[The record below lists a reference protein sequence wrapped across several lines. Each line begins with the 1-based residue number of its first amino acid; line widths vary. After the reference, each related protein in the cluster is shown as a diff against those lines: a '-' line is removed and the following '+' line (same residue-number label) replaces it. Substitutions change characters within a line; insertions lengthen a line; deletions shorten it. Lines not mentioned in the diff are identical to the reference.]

1 MFVPSLSWQNDRLYD
16 KNGIAKTAFSYLL
29 ALVVDRLVGVLFR
42 PATTNTVLEKILSGA
57 CLGKWIFLFYLEKV
71 RKLTECKG
79 VVVRTPQCSPCAK
92 HTEHLSWT

>member
-1 MFVPSLSWQNDRLYD
+1 MIVYMT

-57 CLGKWIFLFYLEKV
+57 CLGKWFFFV
-71 RKLTECKG
+71 
-79 VVVRTPQCSPCAK
+79 
-92 HTEHLSWT
+92 LSGEGAQINRMQGGRCTHPAV